1 MNTIVFQSTLNDF
14 QHYSLLLPHQHVKEQ
29 DPLIYKLFDLL
40 LMIQAPISKTIL
52 QQQITFLT
60 VVFSLRAT

>member
-29 DPLIYKLFDLL
+29 DPLIYKLSDLL
-40 LMIQAPISKTIL
+40 LMIQAPTSKTTL
-52 QQQITFLT
+52 KQQFTFLT

>member
-14 QHYSLLLPHQHVKEQ
+14 QHYSLLLPHQHVREQ
-29 DPLIYKLFDLL
+29 VPLIYKLSDLL
-40 LMIQAPISKTIL
+40 LMIQAPISKTTL